1 MTRSVDGRSI
11 KEALKKPSIP
21 GFRARGR
28 ARPRWWC
35 PRTSGDTSLC
45 DQLLHLEPLA
55 YGRRVAQT
63 TLPLTDTCPVCALQ
77 ALAKSLSDCDRLL
90 ADRRDGPKAS
100 PWAAAVASIAGA
112 RDVLKRRAPCMFR
125 ACRGCRTGCTRAP
138 CAPPPRPGGDA
149 PAVVRSIRAMRA
161 HARRQTSAPMPHPP
175 SERLAPAGSH
185 AAATRS
191 ARRSGR
197 SDARRAPRRVRTGAT
212 RSHSRTRAVGIERAS
227 PVAMRKQP
235 IRTATIAF
243 SAVAARPTVK
253 EMRAPWRMWLSTC
266 CFAMVHSTP

>member
-11 KEALKKPSIP
+11 EEALKKPSIP

-77 ALAKSLSDCDRLL
+77 ALARSLSDCDRLL

-112 RDVLKRRAPCMFR
+112 RDVLKRRGR
-125 ACRGCRTGCTRAP
+125 ACSVRGRGSRTGRTLGP
-138 CAPPPRPGGDA
+138 CAPVTRDRRQRQEIRPLGPDRYGGTASGQGVDLT
-149 PAVVRSIRAMRA
+149 PASLVPDFAR
-161 HARRQTSAPMPHPP
+161 HARAALELPP
-175 SERLAPAGSH
+175 DDADGSCK
-185 AAATRS
+185 
-191 ARRSGR
+191 
-197 SDARRAPRRVRTGAT
+197 P
-212 RSHSRTRAVGIERAS
+212 
-227 PVAMRKQP
+227 
-235 IRTATIAF
+235 
-243 SAVAARPTVK
+243 
-253 EMRAPWRMWLSTC
+253 L
-266 CFAMVHSTP
+266 